1 MLNPLRL
8 LARLLSRHARA
19 AAAIVAM
26 AVIAAFVLAP
36 GTPRAQEVSN
46 DKSTSHSEN
55 APLVPAHLNPAIE
68 KLAAGKPIFGIQTS
82 DMSRDS
88 ARALGNLDTDL
99 VYVDM
104 EHSPMDFDALA
115 NFVASMSN
123 KAYTLKKGNAQP
135 KSALIARF
143 PPYGFE
149 HSAWVVKQ
157 AMDIGLMGF
166 LFNGIETKEDA
177 EFAVK
182 SMRYPPW
189 RTNPYTQQGPVGERG
204 WSPTGA
210 VWVWGIPTDEY
221 RRRADV
227 WPLNP
232 DGDLMSVLSIESAKG
247 VDNIE
252 AIASVPG
259 ITVLHAAAGGDLS
272 ASYGVPN
279 NTPPVEAGRQK
290 ILKACL
296 AHHIVCS
303 IHVHGKAE
311 IDRRLKEGWRMI
323 ITESGT
329 PNN

>member
-1 MLNPLRL
+1 MSDSSRRL
-8 LARLLSRHARA
+8 AARLSRHATTAIAILGA
-19 AAAIVAM
+19 AVMAAI
-26 AVIAAFVLAP
+26 ILTP
-36 GTPRAQEVSN
+36 GTPRAQEAQ
-46 DKSTSHSEN
+46 STSRVDTMR
-55 APLVPAHLNPAIE
+55 LVPAHLNPAIE
-68 KLAAGKPIFGIQTS
+68 KLAAGKVIYGIQTS
-82 DMSRDS
+82 DMSREN
-88 ARALGNLDTDL
+88 ARIMGNLDTDL

-104 EHSPMDFDALA
+104 EHSPMNFDGLA
-115 NFVASMSN
+115 NFVASMGN
-123 KAYTLKKGNAQP
+123 KGYTLKHGNAQP
-135 KSALIARF
+135 KSALIVRF

-157 AMDIGLMGF
+157 ALDMGLMGY
-166 LFNGIETKEDA
+166 LFNGIGTKEDA

-182 SMRYPPW
+182 SMRYAPWKTNAYTHEGPP
-189 RTNPYTQQGPVGERG
+189 GIRG
-204 WSPTGA
+204 WDPEGA
-210 VWVWGIPTDEY
+210 LWVWGISADEY

-232 DGDLMSVLSIESAKG
+232 EGDLMSIMSIESAEG

-272 ASYGVPN
+272 TSYGVPN

-296 AHHIVCS
+296 AHNIVCS
-303 IHVHGKAE
+303 IHVRGKAE

-323 ITESGT
+323 ITDTGT
-329 PNN
+329 PNG

>member
-1 MLNPLRL
+1 MLKSLRSFVPL
-8 LARLLSRHARA
+8 LAKHASTA
-19 AAAIVAM
+19 TAM
-26 AVIAAFVLAP
+26 LVLATLAAFILASNS
-36 GTPRAQEVSN
+36 PRAQEAN
-46 DKSTSHSEN
+46 TSGPD
-55 APLVPAHLNPAIE
+55 AIKLVPAHLNPAIA

-82 DMSRDS
+82 DMSREN
-88 ARALGNLDTDL
+88 ARIMGNLDTDL

-104 EHSPMDFDALA
+104 EHSPMNIDALA
-115 NFVASMSN
+115 NFVASRENMGY
-123 KAYTLKKGNAQP
+123 ALKKGNAQP

-149 HSAWVVKQ
+149 HAAWVVKQ
-157 AMDIGLMGF
+157 AMDIGLMGY
-166 LFNGIETKEDA
+166 LFNGIETKADA
-177 EFAVK
+177 EYAVK

-189 RTNPYTQQGPVGERG
+189 KTNSYTQEGPVGIRG
-204 WSPTGA
+204 WDPEGA
-210 VWVWGIPTDEY
+210 LWVWGISANEY

-232 DGDLMSVLSIESAKG
+232 DGDLMSVLSIESKEG

-252 AIASVPG
+252 EIASVPG

-296 AHHIVCS
+296 EHNIVCS

-323 ITESGT
+323 ITDSGT

>member
-1 MLNPLRL
+1 MKNPLRL
-8 LARLLSRHARA
+8 LASRLSNHPLIAVA
-19 AAAIVAM
+19 VLAM
-26 AVIAAFVLAP
+26 AVIAVVVLP
-36 GTPRAQEVSN
+36 SGTPWAQEVSN
-46 DKSTSHSEN
+46 DRSTTRSDTVRLN
-55 APLVPAHLNPAIE
+55 PAHLNPSIE

-88 ARALGNLDTDL
+88 ARAIGNLDTDL

-104 EHSPMDFDALA
+104 EHSPMNFDGLA
-115 NFVASMSN
+115 NFVASMGN

-135 KSALIARF
+135 KSAVIARF

-157 AMDIGLMGF
+157 ALDIGLMGF

-189 RTNPYTQQGPVGERG
+189 KTNPHTQEGPRGLRG

-210 VWVWGIPTDEY
+210 LWVWGISADEY

-232 DGDLMSVLSIESAKG
+232 EGDLMSVLSIESAEG

-259 ITVLHAAAGGDLS
+259 ISVLHAAAGGDLS

-311 IDRRLKEGWRMI
+311 IDRRLKEGWTMI

-329 PNN
+329 PNE

>member
-1 MLNPLRL
+1 MLNSLRPLATR
-8 LARLLSRHARA
+8 LSRHATT
-19 AAAIVAM
+19 AIAVLGA
-26 AVIAAFVLAP
+26 AVIAAIILTP
-36 GTPRAQEVSN
+36 GTPRAQEAEN
-46 DKSTSHSEN
+46 TSRSDN
-55 APLVPAHLNPAIE
+55 VRLVPAHLNPAIA
-68 KLAAGKPIFGIQTS
+68 KLVAGKPIFGIQTS

-104 EHSPMDFDALA
+104 EHSPLDFDGLA
-115 NFVASMSN
+115 NFIASMGN
-123 KAYTLKKGNAQP
+123 KAYTLKTGNAAP
-135 KSALIARF
+135 KSALFARF

-157 AMDIGLMGF
+157 GLDMGLMGY

-177 EFAVK
+177 EFAIK

-189 RTNPYTQQGPVGERG
+189 KTNPYTQKGPVGQRG

-210 VWVWGIPTDEY
+210 LWVWGISADEY

-232 DGDLMSVLSIESAKG
+232 EGDLMSILSIESAEA

-259 ITVLHAAAGGDLS
+259 ISVLHAAAGGDLS

-279 NTPPVEAGRQK
+279 NTPLVEAGRQK

-296 AHHIVCS
+296 AHNIVCS